1 MEQVKTIM
9 EALKAGLEKN
19 IAHTRSEFTKIRAGK
34 AQPDM
39 LDGVMVE
46 YYGAPTP
53 LNQVANVSAPEAR
66 TLVIQPWER
75 KVLSDIERAIINSNL
90 GFNPQNDGESIRIN
104 IPPLTEQRRLDLIK
118 SVKQEGE
125 HSKIG
130 IRSLRKEANESLKKA
145 QKEGVAED
153 LVKDAETQVQKLV
166 DQFIDKIEV
175 MIVEKEKEI
184 KTI

>member
-19 IAHTRSEFTKIRAGK
+19 IGHTRNEFTKIRAGK

-53 LNQVANVSAPEAR
+53 IHQVANVSAPEAR
-66 TLVIQPWER
+66 TLMIQPWER

-104 IPPLTEQRRLDLIK
+104 IPPLTEQRRLELIK

-153 LVKDAETQVQKLV
+153 LVKDAENQVQKLV
-166 DQFIDKIEV
+166 DQYIDKIEA